1 MTLLSFIT
9 FIPTVILGTLIV
21 HLIWP
26 EKSLTAI
33 LLKFSLGTGLGLGI
47 SSILYFLVLQI
58 APGRVNMLILQAILL
73 IPLFI
78 ASYSKA
84 KFPRIADL
92 QIPAMS
98 WLQWGLFTI
107 FIASLVISG
116 LVFVNYITSRPQ
128 GVFDAWSIWNRA
140 ARFIHR
146 DPENWIATLSPEL
159 PLLRH
164 ADYPL
169 LIPLNVAWGWDLLGN
184 ETLRIS
190 MMQSILFTFGTIFLM
205 FSALAST
212 QTLGQASLAS
222 VILMGISGIVAS
234 GTNLVADV
242 PVTYFVLA
250 SGILMYMFTQRN
262 EFPLLILSGFMAGLA
277 GWTKNEGLLFIAV
290 SPFALIAAAP
300 SKIRQSFLYYMA
312 GLIIPLL
319 VILYFKTLAPAND
332 LMTNSGASLIEK
344 ITDLT
349 RYELIIRSFATDV
362 FRRETIFLFIYM
374 LIMWNGFAWKR
385 WHGILALAMLLVL
398 QVLGYAGIYL
408 ITPYDLEWHLVT
420 SQYRLFMQIIPLAL
434 FLCFSISTDPESVI
448 FARKQVD
455 S

>member
-9 FIPTVILGTLIV
+9 FIPTILLGTLIV

-26 EKSLTAI
+26 EKSLSAI

-47 SSILYFLVLQI
+47 SSILYFLVLHI

-78 ASYSKA
+78 AGYSKA

-116 LVFVNYITSRPQ
+116 VVFVNYITSRPQ

-184 ETLRIS
+184 ETLRIP

-448 FARKQVD
+448 FARKQVN